1 MTRPFRVALIGHWG
15 ANIGHDVMA
24 LGVERVLDAAF
35 GHDARVDRLEQHRPL
50 DIYRWWNPLRHVP
63 WLRHARGGRL
73 ARRAKRYLEQ
83 PPVSQRLWRWSR
95 AREFDLAIEAGG
107 PLIVPGISTGD
118 VGLTYRHL
126 PGAFLQSGVPVLD
139 LSLGSCFPYER
150 RDEPLPA
157 ADADFLRDVLGCA
170 TLTTVRD
177 VLARSV
183 CADLGMGVELVRDTG
198 FTAGEAFERLAP
210 DVRPANVVISYQRDG
225 ANEDWGQGV
234 DPAAWRTAV
243 SYVVAK
249 LGRDHP
255 ILFVCHSETELRLAA
270 ELAPDIPRVRPRTM
284 LDYAHI
290 ARGALV
296 GLCNRIH
303 AAIAL
308 ASVGAPSLGIGTD
321 TRLLTL
327 DALGLPTM
335 YVKEAQSEIV
345 HLRLEGLIARRTDH
359 RDRLLAARTQTVAR
373 YAELARSAVDA
384 R

>member
-1 MTRPFRVALIGHWG
+1 
-15 ANIGHDVMA
+15 MA
-24 LGVERVLDAAF
+24 LGVERLLDAAF
-35 GHDARVDRLEQHRPL
+35 GDSARVDRLEQHRPL
-50 DIYRWWNPLRHVP
+50 DIYRRWNPLRHAP
-63 WLRHARGGRL
+63 WLRHARGGPFG
-73 ARRAKRYLEQ
+73 RRVKRYLEQ
-83 PPVSQRLWRWSR
+83 PTISRRLWRWSR
-95 AREFDLAIEAGG
+95 AADYDLAIEAGG

-118 VGLTYRHL
+118 VSLMYRHL
-126 PGAFLQSGVPVLD
+126 PGAFLAHGVPVLD

-150 RDEPLPA
+150 RDEQLPT
-157 ADADFLRDVLGCA
+157 ADAEFLRDVIRCA
-170 TLTTVRD
+170 TRTTVRD
-177 VLARSV
+177 ALARSV
-183 CADLGMGVELVRDTG
+183 CADLGVDVELVRDTG
-198 FTAGEAFERLAP
+198 FTAGEFFERLAP
-210 DVRPANVVISYQRDG
+210 DVRPEHVVISYQRYG

-234 DPAAWRTAV
+234 DPAAWRAAV

-270 ELAPDIPRVRPRTM
+270 EVAPDLRRVRPRTM
-284 LDYAHI
+284 LDYARI
-290 ARGALV
+290 ARGAIV

-335 YVKEAQSEIV
+335 YVKEAHAEVV
-345 HLRLEGLIARRTDH
+345 HSRLVELIARRADY
-359 RDRLLAARTQTVAR
+359 RDRLLAARAETVAR